1 MPPSKGLTGD
11 DILNGLLDR
20 HESPRERVRDVTHRI
35 DYNRVGGPAEQDSLH
50 RVLRD
55 AERAGGIRLEE
66 DRFGRFT
73 GEIARVRLIDADA
86 LYRFLNRQPSAGLA
100 ETARHRIA
108 SSCPEIV
115 REAFF
120 ETILSE
126 AAAAWAINRRFLD
139 LGPSDPDG
147 LIEIFRLTHGI
158 VHWAG
163 RDIDHRTFSRRTV
176 GDSKALE
183 RYEGRVAALLRRWN
197 PATPDLESREVLQV
211 HGIVRRA
218 HPLFLRGPV
227 SVTSDTIRLEGSGVP
242 FVGLPWPTVQS
253 ATLHSPVD
261 YTIII
266 ENPTSFWRYCM
277 EVEGRYLALLSDGFP
292 ARDVL
297 TGIVHLVRVAQPAPL
312 FHWGDIDAGGLRIAK
327 HLEDACGVPLRLHDM
342 GPELALEWGTPLKSR
357 RGLEQLANRGG
368 DIGALAQW
376 LQSSDGQALEQEQL
390 DPHAPTW
397 RRHDWAAKNEVSDK
411 AEDA

>member
-1 MPPSKGLTGD
+1 MPPNKSVTGD
-11 DILNGLLDR
+11 DILNTVLDR
-20 HESPRERVRDVTHRI
+20 HGSPRERVRDITQRI

-66 DRFGRFT
+66 DRLGRFT
-73 GEIARVRLIDADA
+73 NEIARVRLTDADA
-86 LYRFLNRQPSAGLA
+86 LYRFLNRLPSADIAG
-100 ETARHRIA
+100 TARQRIESA
-108 SSCPEIV
+108 CPEILH
-115 REAFF
+115 EPFF
-120 ETILSE
+120 QAVLSE
-126 AAAAWAINRRFLD
+126 ASAAWAINRRVLD
-139 LGPSDPDG
+139 LGPTDPDG
-147 LIEIFRLTHGI
+147 LIEVFRLTHGI

-183 RYEGRVAALLRRWN
+183 RHEGRVAALLRRWS
-197 PATPDLESREVLQV
+197 PATSDLESREVLQA

-242 FVGLPWPTVQS
+242 FVGLPWSTVRS

-277 EVEGRYLALLSDGFP
+277 EIEGQYLALLSDGFP

-297 TGIVHLVRVAQPAPL
+297 AGIVHMVRVAQPAPL

-342 GPELALEWGTPLKSR
+342 APELATNWGTPLKSR
-357 RGLEQLANRGG
+357 AGLERLAGHGG
-368 DIGALAQW
+368 EIGSLAQW

-390 DPHAPTW
+390 DPRPPPA
-397 RRHDWAAKNEVSDK
+397 
-411 AEDA
+411 

>member
-11 DILNGLLDR
+11 DILNSLLDR
-20 HESPRERVRDVTHRI
+20 HESPRKRIRDITQRI
-35 DYNRVGGPAEQDSLH
+35 DYNRVGGPEEQDSLH

-55 AERAGGIRLEE
+55 AERAGGVCLEVDRL
-66 DRFGRFT
+66 GRFT
-73 GEIARVRLIDADA
+73 GEIARVRLTNANA
-86 LYRFLNRQPSAGLA
+86 LYRFLNRPPSADIA
-100 ETARHRIA
+100 ETACQRIVSA
-108 SSCPEIV
+108 CPEIV
-115 REAFF
+115 REPFF
-120 ETILSE
+120 QAVLSE
-126 AAAAWAINRRFLD
+126 ASDAWAINRRVLD
-139 LGPSDPDG
+139 LGSTDSDG
-147 LIEIFRLTHGI
+147 LIEAFRLTHGI

-183 RYEGRVAALLRRWN
+183 RHEGRVAGLLRRWS
-197 PATPDLESREVLQV
+197 PATSDLESREVLQA

-227 SVTSDTIRLEGSGVP
+227 SVTSDSIRLAGSGVP
-242 FVGLPWPTVQS
+242 FVGLPWSTVRS

-297 TGIVHLVRVAQPAPL
+297 AGIVHMVRVAQPAPL

-357 RGLEQLANRGG
+357 RGLEQLANRAG

-390 DPHAPTW
+390 DPHPPT
-397 RRHDWAAKNEVSDK
+397 NVGFSDDLRK
-411 AEDA
+411 

>member
-1 MPPSKGLTGD
+1 MPPSKGVTGD
-11 DILNGLLDR
+11 GILNGLLDR
-20 HESPRERVRDVTHRI
+20 HESPRERVRDITQRI

-55 AERAGGIRLEE
+55 AERAGGVRLEE
-66 DRFGRFT
+66 DRLGRFT
-73 GEIARVRLIDADA
+73 GEIARVRLTNADA
-86 LYRFLNRQPSAGLA
+86 LYRFLNRPPSADIAG
-100 ETARHRIA
+100 TARHRIE
-108 SSCPEIV
+108 SECPEIV

-120 ETILSE
+120 ESMLSE
-126 AAAAWAINRRFLD
+126 ASAAWAINRRFLD
-139 LGPSDPDG
+139 LGANDSDG
-147 LIEIFRLTHGI
+147 LIEVFRLTHGI
-158 VHWAG
+158 VHLAG

-183 RYEGRVAALLRRWN
+183 RHEGRVAALLRRRD
-197 PATPDLESREVLQV
+197 PATSDLESREVLQA

-218 HPLFLRGPV
+218 HPLFLRGPI

-242 FVGLPWPTVQS
+242 FVGLPWFTVQS

-297 TGIVHLVRVAQPAPL
+297 AGIVHMVRVAQPAPL

-327 HLEDACGVPLRLHDM
+327 HLEDACGISLRLHDM
-342 GPELALEWGTPLKSR
+342 APELATKWGTPLKSR
-357 RGLEQLANRGG
+357 NGLERLVGHNGE
-368 DIGALAQW
+368 IGVLAQW

-390 DPHAPTW
+390 DPRPP
-397 RRHDWAAKNEVSDK
+397 K
-411 AEDA
+411 

>member
-1 MPPSKGLTGD
+1 MPPSKGVTGD

-20 HESPRERVRDVTHRI
+20 LESPQERVRDITQRI

-55 AERAGGIRLEE
+55 AERAGGVRLEE
-66 DRFGRFT
+66 DRLGRFT
-73 GEIARVRLIDADA
+73 GEIARVRLTNADA
-86 LYRFLNRQPSAGLA
+86 LYRFLNRPPSADIAG
-100 ETARHRIA
+100 TARQRIEA
-108 SSCPEIV
+108 ACPEIV

-120 ETILSE
+120 EPLLSE
-126 AAAAWAINRRFLD
+126 ASAAWAINRRFLD
-139 LGPSDPDG
+139 LGPNDSDG
-147 LIEIFRLTHGI
+147 LIEVFRLTHGI

-176 GDSKALE
+176 SDSKALE
-183 RYEGRVAALLRRWN
+183 RHEGRVAALLRRWN
-197 PATPDLESREVLQV
+197 SATSDLESREVLQA

-242 FVGLPWPTVQS
+242 FVGLPWSTVQS
-253 ATLHSPVD
+253 ATMHSPVD

-277 EVEGRYLALLSDGFP
+277 EIEGRYLALLSDGFP

-297 TGIVHLVRVAQPAPL
+297 AGIVHMVRVAHPAPL

-327 HLEDACGVPLRLHDM
+327 HLQDACGVPLRLHDM
-342 GPELALEWGTPLKSR
+342 APELAVKWGTPLKSR
-357 RGLEQLANRGG
+357 AGLERLAGHDG
-368 DIGALAQW
+368 EIGALARW

-390 DPHAPTW
+390 NPRPPPA
-397 RRHDWAAKNEVSDK
+397 
-411 AEDA
+411 

>member
-1 MPPSKGLTGD
+1 MQPSKGVTGD

-20 HESPRERVRDVTHRI
+20 HESPRERVRDITQRI

-55 AERAGGIRLEE
+55 AERAGGICLEADRLE
-66 DRFGRFT
+66 RFT
-73 GEIARVRLIDADA
+73 GEIARVRLTNADA
-86 LYRFLNRQPSAGLA
+86 LYRFLNRLPSADIA
-100 ETARHRIA
+100 AAARQRIESA
-108 SSCPEIV
+108 CPEII
-115 REAFF
+115 REPFF
-120 ETILSE
+120 EAVLLE
-126 AAAAWAINRRFLD
+126 ASAAWTINRRVLD
-139 LGPSDPDG
+139 LGPTESDG
-147 LIEIFRLTHGI
+147 LSEVMRLTHGI

-183 RYEGRVAALLRRWN
+183 RHEGRVAALLRRWN
-197 PATPDLESREVLQV
+197 PATSDLEPREVFQAY
-211 HGIVRRA
+211 GIVRRA
-218 HPLFLRGPV
+218 HPLFLRGPIKV
-227 SVTSDTIRLEGSGVP
+227 ASDSIRLEGSGVP
-242 FVGLPWPTVQS
+242 FVGLPWSTIRL
-253 ATLHSPVD
+253 ATLRSPVD

-297 TGIVHLVRVAQPAPL
+297 AGIVHMVRMAQPAPL

-342 GPELALEWGTPLKSR
+342 APELAVNWGTPLKSR
-357 RGLEQLANRGG
+357 AGLGRLAGHGG
-368 DIGALAQW
+368 EIGSLAQW
-376 LQSSDGQALEQEQL
+376 LKSSDGQALEQEQL
-390 DPHAPTW
+390 NPRPPLA
-397 RRHDWAAKNEVSDK
+397 
-411 AEDA
+411 

>member
-1 MPPSKGLTGD
+1 MPPSKGFTGD

-20 HESPRERVRDVTHRI
+20 HESPRERVRDITQRI

-66 DRFGRFT
+66 DRLGRFT
-73 GEIARVRLIDADA
+73 GEIARVRLTNVGA
-86 LYRFLNRQPSAGLA
+86 LYRFLNRQPSTDVA
-100 ETARHRIA
+100 ETARHHIA
-108 SSCPEIV
+108 SACPLIV

-120 ETILSE
+120 ESILSE
-126 AAAAWAINRRFLD
+126 ASAAWAINRRLLD
-139 LGPSDPDG
+139 LGPNDFNG
-147 LIEIFRLTHGI
+147 LIEVFRLTHGI

-197 PATPDLESREVLQV
+197 PATSDLESREVLQV

-242 FVGLPWPTVQS
+242 FVALPWSTVQS

-261 YTIII
+261 YTIIL

-277 EVEGRYLALLSDGFP
+277 EINGRYLALLSDGFP

-297 TGIVHLVRVAQPAPL
+297 SGIVHLVQVAQPAPL
-312 FHWGDIDAGGLRIAK
+312 FHWGDIDAGGLRIAQ

-342 GPELALEWGTPLKSR
+342 ARELATKWGTPLKSR
-357 RGLEQLANRGG
+357 NGLERLAGHSG
-368 DIGALAQW
+368 EIGALARW
-376 LQSSDGQALEQEQL
+376 LQSSDGRALEQEQL
-390 DPHAPTW
+390 DPRPP
-397 RRHDWAAKNEVSDK
+397 V
-411 AEDA
+411 

>member
-1 MPPSKGLTGD
+1 MPPSKRVTGD

-20 HESPRERVRDVTHRI
+20 HESPRERVRDITQRI

-55 AERAGGIRLEE
+55 AERAGGVCLEADRL
-66 DRFGRFT
+66 GRFT
-73 GEIARVRLIDADA
+73 GEIARVRLTDANA
-86 LYRFLNRQPSAGLA
+86 LYRFLNRPPSVDIAA
-100 ETARHRIA
+100 TARQRIESA
-108 SSCPEIV
+108 CPEIV
-115 REAFF
+115 REPFF
-120 ETILSE
+120 EAVLSE
-126 AAAAWAINRRFLD
+126 AAAAWAINRRILD
-139 LGPSDPDG
+139 LGSTGSDG
-147 LIEIFRLTHGI
+147 LIEVLRLTHGI

-183 RYEGRVAALLRRWN
+183 RHEGRVAALLRRWN
-197 PATPDLESREVLQV
+197 PTTSDLEPREVHQA

-218 HPLFLRGPV
+218 HPLFLRGPI
-227 SVTSDTIRLEGSGVP
+227 SVTSDSIRLEGSGVP
-242 FVGLPWPTVQS
+242 FVGLPWSTVRS
-253 ATLHSPVD
+253 ATLQSPVD

-297 TGIVHLVRVAQPAPL
+297 AGIVHMARVAQPAPL
-312 FHWGDIDAGGLRIAK
+312 FHWGDIDAGGLRIARY
-327 HLEDACGVPLRLHDM
+327 LEDACGVSLRLHDM
-342 GPELALEWGTPLKSR
+342 APELAVKWGTSLKSR
-357 RGLEQLANRGG
+357 AGLERLANRGG

-376 LQSSDGQALEQEQL
+376 LRSSGGQALEQEQL
-390 DPHAPTW
+390 DPRPPQPSQIDVEAAP
-397 RRHDWAAKNEVSDK
+397 
-411 AEDA
+411 

>member
-1 MPPSKGLTGD
+1 MLPSKNVTGD
-11 DILNGLLDR
+11 NILNGLLDR
-20 HESPRERVRDVTHRI
+20 HEAPRERVRDITQRI
-35 DYNRVGGPAEQDSLH
+35 DYNSVGGPAEQDSLH

-55 AERAGGIRLEE
+55 AERAGGVRLEE
-66 DRFGRFT
+66 DRLGRFT
-73 GEIARVRLIDADA
+73 GEIARVRLVSAEA
-86 LYRFLNRQPSAGLA
+86 LYRFLNRPPSADVAG
-100 ETARHRIA
+100 TARHRIGLA
-108 SSCPEIV
+108 CPEII
-115 REAFF
+115 REPFF
-120 ETILSE
+120 ESLLNE
-126 AAAAWAINRRFLD
+126 ASSAWAINRRFLD
-139 LGPSDPDG
+139 LRPNDSDD
-147 LIEIFRLTHGI
+147 LIEVFRLTYGI

-176 GDSKALE
+176 GDSKTLE
-183 RYEGRVAALLRRWN
+183 RHEGRVAALLRRWN
-197 PATPDLESREVLQV
+197 PGTSDLESREVLQA

-227 SVTSDTIRLEGSGVP
+227 SVTTDTIRLEGSGVP
-242 FVGLPWPTVQS
+242 FVGLPWSTVQS

-297 TGIVHLVRVAQPAPL
+297 AGIVHMVRISQPAPL

-342 GPELALEWGTPLKSR
+342 VPELAVKWGTPLKSR
-357 RGLEQLANRGG
+357 RGLEQLADHEG

-376 LQSSDGQALEQEQL
+376 LHSSDGQALEQEQL
-390 DPHAPTW
+390 DPRPPRQST
-397 RRHDWAAKNEVSDK
+397 
-411 AEDA
+411 

>member
-11 DILNGLLDR
+11 DVLNGLLDR

-35 DYNRVGGPAEQDSLH
+35 DYNRVGGPTQQDSLH

-66 DRFGRFT
+66 DRFGRLT

-86 LYRFLNRQPSAGLA
+86 LYRFLNRQPSTDVA
-100 ETARHRIA
+100 EAARHHID
-108 SSCPEIV
+108 SGCPQIV
-115 REAFF
+115 RESFF
-120 ETILSE
+120 QSVLSE
-126 AAAAWAINRRFLD
+126 AAVAWAINRRFLD
-139 LGPSDPDG
+139 LGPNDSDG

-183 RYEGRVAALLRRWN
+183 RYEGRVAALLRRRN
-197 PATPDLESREVLQV
+197 PATSNLESREVLQA

-227 SVTSDTIRLEGSGVP
+227 SVSSDTIRLEGSGVP
-242 FVGLPWPTVQS
+242 FIGLPWPTVQS
-253 ATLHSPVD
+253 MTLHSPVD

-277 EVEGRYLALLSDGFP
+277 EIDGRYLALLSDGFP

-297 TGIVHLVRVAQPAPL
+297 SGIVHLVQVAQPAPL
-312 FHWGDIDAGGLRIAK
+312 FHWGDIDAGGLRIAQ

-342 GPELALEWGTPLKSR
+342 APELALEWGTPLKSR
-357 RGLEQLANRGG
+357 RGLKQLANRGG

-390 DPHAPTW
+390 DPHSPTW
-397 RRHDWAAKNEVSDK
+397 RRHDLAAKSEASGKVES
-411 AEDA
+411 A

>member
-1 MPPSKGLTGD
+1 MPPSKGVTGD

-20 HESPRERVRDVTHRI
+20 HESPRERVRDITHRI
-35 DYNRVGGPAEQDSLH
+35 DYNRVGGLAEQDSLH

-55 AERAGGIRLEE
+55 AERAGGVRLEA
-66 DRFGRFT
+66 DRLGRFT
-73 GEIARVRLIDADA
+73 GEIARIRLTNANA
-86 LYRFLNRQPSAGLA
+86 LYRFLNRQQSTNVA
-100 ETARHRIA
+100 ETARHHIDLA
-108 SSCPEIV
+108 CPQIV
-115 REAFF
+115 RESFF
-120 ETILSE
+120 ESILSE
-126 AAAAWAINRRFLD
+126 ASTAWAINRRYHN
-139 LGPSDPDG
+139 LGPNDFSS

-176 GDSKALE
+176 GDSKALD
-183 RYEGRVAALLRRWN
+183 RHEGRVAALLRRWN
-197 PATPDLESREVLQV
+197 PATSDLESREVLQA

-242 FVGLPWPTVQS
+242 FVGLPWSTVQS
-253 ATLHSPVD
+253 ATLHSPVV

-297 TGIVHLVRVAQPAPL
+297 AGIVHMVRVAQPAPL

-342 GPELALEWGTPLKSR
+342 GPDLALEWGTPLKSR

-397 RRHDWAAKNEVSDK
+397 RRHSRAAKNEASDK
-411 AEDA
+411 VEDA